1 MFFLSKHSLRR
12 FSSKKDLSSIKD
24 GVTSTLNESDDM
36 CNKVS
41 KSFMCICLNWF
52 VARYLTEINQG
63 QISKFTKGGDDIC

>member
-1 MFFLSKHSLRR
+1 MIFLSKHSLRS
-12 FSSKKDLSSIKD
+12 FSSKEDLPSIKD

-52 VARYLTEINQG
+52 VAQYLREINQR
-63 QISKFTKGGDDIC
+63 QISKFTKGGNDIC